1 VNLGKEWTFTMTRS
15 LLLFALLALPVP
27 AYAQSGGAALH
38 GWVAF
43 EGVAYVDPQ
52 PVALVELRNVSRD
65 SAVAYTTKTDE
76 HGFYHFSR
84 IGLGEFDLRITAPG
98 YKRYDALVYVP
109 SDFVG
114 NWAVRLK
121 KR

>member
-1 VNLGKEWTFTMTRS
+1 MSRTI
-15 LLLFALLALPVP
+15 LALTLLVLPGL
-27 AYAQSGGAALH
+27 AHAQSGQASLN

-43 EGVAYVDPQ
+43 EGVAYVNKQ
-52 PVALVELRNVSRD
+52 PTATVELRHVQPD
-65 SAVAYTTKTDE
+65 SSVAYSMKTDE
-76 HGFYHFSR
+76 HGFYAFPR

-98 YKRYDALVYVP
+98 YKPYDALVYVP

-114 NWAVRLK
+114 NWAVILK

>member
-1 VNLGKEWTFTMTRS
+1 MNVR
-15 LLLFALLALPVP
+15 LLAFAFFIIPG
-27 AYAQSGGAALH
+27 AAQAQSGRAALN

-52 PVALVELRNVSRD
+52 PTAQVELRHVPPD
-65 SAVAYTTKTDE
+65 TAVAYTTKTDQ
-76 HGFYHFSR
+76 HGFFCFPR

-98 YKRYDALVYVP
+98 YKVYDALVYVP

-114 NWAVRLK
+114 NWAVILK